1 MNIRAATTCGM
12 GHQLLAALTIALLLA
27 TSAWSQDNAKPDAS
41 IREILESEQEVER
54 LLEEKEQSDPKAINA
69 RTTPLSSLLGLREA
83 MKRANF
89 EEAGD
94 FLDMR
99 YLPEELDDYSPEDL
113 VQALSYVWAQQNIIN
128 ISSLSDDPLGHLDD
142 GLPSYRDQIGTVSIS
157 TGEIPIFFQRVPGPH
172 GTKVWKLSNAT
183 VAQIPQMWEELGYS
197 PVATYFKKILPDFR
211 FMGMDNW
218 QVAATVLFFALAWP
232 LAALVS
238 SVLMRIALLIPN
250 RFPLGIQHFFK
261 VPMRFFLFVLIARVM
276 VNKLGL
282 SLTARVFMESSGVDY
297 IAYTVLFMGLISL
310 VRDYNIRKMQYAGR
324 PQYAALLKPITTI
337 VKVILVTVIA
347 LFWADSAGYNMST
360 ILAGLGVGS
369 LAIALA
375 AQKTLEN
382 LIGAVTLYAARPV
395 SPGDFCRFGTV
406 VGTVE
411 EIGLRSTTIRTLNR
425 TLVVIPNSVFSSLE
439 IENFSERD
447 RIRFY
452 LELRLTLS
460 EPEQLTQVLEE
471 MRQLFRAHEKVM
483 GDTVSIR
490 FSRIDDA
497 TAILRTDAGVRT
509 TDYQEFLAVAE
520 QLNLGI
526 VKIVNDTGASFSGPA
541 KTLKFD
547 GELTTA
553 PLSGNIMGPAN

>member
-1 MNIRAATTCGM
+1 
-12 GHQLLAALTIALLLA
+12 
-27 TSAWSQDNAKPDAS
+27 
-41 IREILESEQEVER
+41 
-54 LLEEKEQSDPKAINA
+54 
-69 RTTPLSSLLGLREA
+69 
-83 MKRANF
+83 
-89 EEAGD
+89 
-94 FLDMR
+94 
-99 YLPEELDDYSPEDL
+99 
-113 VQALSYVWAQQNIIN
+113 
-128 ISSLSDDPLGHLDD
+128 
-142 GLPSYRDQIGTVSIS
+142 
-157 TGEIPIFFQRVPGPH
+157 
-172 GTKVWKLSNAT
+172 
-183 VAQIPQMWEELGYS
+183 
-197 PVATYFKKILPDFR
+197 
-211 FMGMDNW
+211 MGMDNW
-218 QVAATVLFFALAWP
+218 HVAATTLFFIFAWP
-232 LAALVS
+232 LAAFVS
-238 SVLMRIALLIPN
+238 SIFMRIALLIPN

-261 VPMRFFLFVLIARVM
+261 GPMRFFLFVLIARVM
-276 VNKLGL
+276 VDELGL
-282 SLTARVFMESSGVDY
+282 SLTARVFMESSGVEY
-297 IAYTVLFMGLISL
+297 IAYTVLFLGAISL
-310 VRDYNIRKMQYAGR
+310 IRDYQIRKMQRAGNA
-324 PQYAALLKPITTI
+324 QYAALLKPITTI
-337 VKVILVTVIA
+337 IKVLLVTLIA

-369 LAIALA
+369 LAVALA

-382 LIGAVTLYAARPV
+382 LIGAITLYTARPV

-439 IENFSERD
+439 IENYSERD

-460 EPEQLTQVLEE
+460 EPGQLTQALEK
-471 MRQLFRAHEKVM
+471 MRQLFLAQEKVL

-497 TAILRTDAGVRT
+497 TAILRTDAGVHT

-526 VKIVNDTGASFSGPA
+526 VNIVNEVGASFSGPS

-553 PLSGNIMGPAN
+553 PLSGSLEGPKR

>member
-1 MNIRAATTCGM
+1 MRKIIEA
-12 GHQLLAALTIALLLA
+12 
-27 TSAWSQDNAKPDAS
+27 
-41 IREILESEQEVER
+41 EQEVER
-54 LLEEKEQSDPKAINA
+54 LLEEKEQSDPKSMNVG
-69 RTTPLSSLLGLREA
+69 TTPLSSMLALHEA
-83 MKRANF
+83 MKKTDF
-89 EEAGD
+89 DTAGE

-99 YLPEELDDYSPEDL
+99 YLPEELDQYTAEAL
-113 VQALSYVWAQQNIIN
+113 IQALSYVWSKQNIIN
-128 ISSLSDDPLGHLDD
+128 ITSLSDDPKGHLDD
-142 GLPSYRDQIGTVSIS
+142 GLPSYRDQVGSVTIS
-157 TGEIPIFFQRVPGPH
+157 TGEIPVYLQRVPDGQ
-172 GTKVWKLSNAT
+172 GGKIWKLSNAT
-183 VAQIPQMWEELGYS
+183 VAQIPMMWDELGYS
-197 PVATYFKKILPDFR
+197 PVATYFKKILPDFK

-218 QVAATVLFFALAWP
+218 QIAATVLFFIFAWP
-232 LAALVS
+232 LAALAS
-238 SVLMRIALLIPN
+238 SVFMRIALLIPN

-261 VPMRFFLFVLIARVM
+261 GPMRFFLFVLIARVM
-276 VNKLGL
+276 VDELGL

-297 IAYTVLFMGLISL
+297 IAYTVLFLGAISL
-310 VRDYNIRKMQYAGR
+310 IRDYQIRKMQHAGNA
-324 PQYAALLKPITTI
+324 QYAALLKPMTTI
-337 VKVILVTVIA
+337 IKVLLVTVIA

-369 LAIALA
+369 LAVALA

-382 LIGAVTLYAARPV
+382 LIGAITLYTARPV

-439 IENFSERD
+439 IENYSERD

-460 EPEQLTQVLEE
+460 EPGQLTQALEK
-471 MRQLFRAHEKVM
+471 MRQLFLAQEKVL

-490 FSRIDDA
+490 FFRIDDA
-497 TAILRTDAGVRT
+497 TAILRTDAGVQT

-526 VKIVNDTGASFSGPA
+526 VKIVNEVGASFSGPA

-547 GELTTA
+547 GELTTV
-553 PLSGNIMGPAN
+553 PLSGSIEGPAS